1 MTDCLETKI
10 VEYSSP
16 ASSVQWEEDEESFD
30 SRTPSPLPL
39 PKILSRITVTRN
51 ETLLPNPKPASLD
64 LNVSLSDFKY
74 YLNHLVLNKLD
85 ITDDLISDPKINY
98 YITWKTKA
106 YVDQKKNKLLMSD
119 YIHLQDEDDYEA
131 LIQDIRSCQFNKKKP
146 LSDMILCIV
155 AKAKIDECELMDNE
169 AIRDGTMPIWQTP
182 GDGIKRKVCS
192 RKPQSLILYIVCN
205 GESTNQVVGYNG
217 RQSL

>member
-16 ASSVQWEEDEESFD
+16 TSSIQWEEDEESFD

-51 ETLLPNPKPASLD
+51 EMLLPNPKPASLD

-85 ITDDLISDPKINY
+85 ITSDLISDPKINY
-98 YITWKTKA
+98 YIAWKTKA
-106 YVDQKKNKLLMSD
+106 YIDQKKNKLLMSD

-169 AIRDGTMPIWQTP
+169 AIRDGTMAIWQTP
-182 GDGIKRKVCS
+182 GDGIKRKVYS
-192 RKPQSLILYIVCN
+192 RKSLLLILYIDCN
-205 GESTNQVVGYNG
+205 GGSTNQIVGYNG
-217 RQSL
+217 